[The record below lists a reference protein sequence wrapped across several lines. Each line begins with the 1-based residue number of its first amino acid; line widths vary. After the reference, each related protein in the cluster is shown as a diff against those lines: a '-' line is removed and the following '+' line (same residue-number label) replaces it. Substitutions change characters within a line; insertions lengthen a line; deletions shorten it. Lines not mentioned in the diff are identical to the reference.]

1 MAKRFKANAYITK
14 PINQTMVNAM
24 LDKYVCLNDLKQN
37 LECKEDFF
45 DLDSFEDFD
54 DLNNIDEFNSEN
66 IDMIDDFNESHKQ
79 ISAKE
84 FLSEYDN
91 LDYILLDISD
101 LDDDIYELVDTLE
114 FNVLVENISNIIAI
128 LDSYSAFLNTFS
140 SFYELATSLNI
151 LSNLLSNT
159 DFTKFDNKNLEFIT
173 NFIKAIFK
181 DLQDW
186 KEHVFILQDAVD
198 VFYINASS
206 LNSCIQLENY
216 IKKNLNR

>member
-1 MAKRFKANAYITK
+1 M
-14 PINQTMVNAM
+14 
-24 LDKYVCLNDLKQN
+24 
-37 LECKEDFF
+37 E
-45 DLDSFEDFD
+45 
-54 DLNNIDEFNSEN
+54 
-66 IDMIDDFNESHKQ
+66 MIDDFNRSHKQ
-79 ISAKE
+79 VSAEE

-101 LDDDIYELVDTLE
+101 LDDDIYELIDTLE
-114 FNVLVENISNIIAI
+114 ANTLVENIANIIDI

-151 LSNLLSNT
+151 LSNLLSKTN
-159 DFTKFDNKNLEFIT
+159 FTQFSDKNLIFIT